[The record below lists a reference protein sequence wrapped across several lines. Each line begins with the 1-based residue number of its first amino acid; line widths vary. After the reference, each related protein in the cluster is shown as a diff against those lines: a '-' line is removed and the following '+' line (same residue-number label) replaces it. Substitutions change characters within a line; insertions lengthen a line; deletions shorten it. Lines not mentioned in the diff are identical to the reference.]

1 MNDPRNTLSHRQ
13 QSQTDD
19 PLGKSKSDA
28 GSILPGEIRRANELE
43 LIAICVALRARY
55 HQDDY
60 ILDRANYLTRDEI
73 MIREDYISDGPS
85 FCGKVAGIF
94 WGEACCL
101 TVLGDNGTTD
111 TNWEVID
118 VEV

>member
-1 MNDPRNTLSHRQ
+1 MTTPMKA
-13 QSQTDD
+13 DD
-19 PLGKSKSDA
+19 PLGISKSDA
-28 GSILPGEIRRANELE
+28 GSILPGDIRKANELE

-85 FCGKVAGIF
+85 FCGKVAVIF
-94 WGEACCL
+94 WGEACFL

-111 TNWEVID
+111 TNWQVID

>member
-1 MNDPRNTLSHRQ
+1 MTDPSANLAQALEDKIHKNPNSHQ
-13 QSQTDD
+13 
-19 PLGKSKSDA
+19 
-28 GSILPGEIRRANELE
+28 IRRANELE

-60 ILDRANYLTRDEI
+60 ILDRCNFLTVDEI

-85 FCGKVAGIF
+85 FCGKVAVIF
-94 WGEACCL
+94 WGEACFL
-101 TVLGDNGTTD
+101 TVLGDNGCTD

-118 VEV
+118 QEV